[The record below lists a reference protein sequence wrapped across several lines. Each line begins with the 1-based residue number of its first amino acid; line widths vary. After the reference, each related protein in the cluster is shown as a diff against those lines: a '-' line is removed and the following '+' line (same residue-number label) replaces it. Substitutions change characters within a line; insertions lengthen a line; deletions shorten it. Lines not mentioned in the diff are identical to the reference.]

1 MKRII
6 NQFIY
11 LFFIS
16 IFVFTSCVN
25 GVDSTAKQT
34 YISIGSVV
42 ITDEINEASR
52 TIIANNTAD
61 LTDFVL
67 KGTPSGGSERQLVT
81 AENTTKL
88 SAAKIP
94 VTAGEWDFTLSA
106 KVGEINFTGTTSAEI
121 TASNTTDN
129 PKALFFVLSSN
140 EQYGGLNIT
149 MTFTGAA
156 DKVVVSLKD
165 ESNSQVDTQDFTTF
179 TSGGSNKHSF
189 TYSRD
194 VSDENKRLAAGTYF
208 LIFDFY
214 KIKDSEELKLN
225 TSRNLIRIAN
235 GINTTASLSVTLNDV
250 YEITY
255 KFYVDG
261 SEITDTTGISPV
273 SGSLTSLYL
282 KKTPTFTLPEMS
294 KAGCT
299 FVGWYNDYPFTDDNL
314 ITAIPQGT
322 TGSLTLYALFTEQ
335 SSGGGNSSTTPDG
348 VTYVNLGL
356 PSGTLW
362 ANMNVGATSVTDIGT
377 QYEWMDGGV
386 NLTQLSAGDILPSA
400 NDMAAINFGA
410 DWCMPTKEQFE
421 ELYHYCYFEPVT
433 SYNGNNV
440 SGYIVFKAKDETH
453 ADILTGCGLYNIDE
467 YKRNGYDVNTDP
479 HIFIPAES
487 NNVYLWSS
495 TYAGDSYGGRDQNA
509 YCFFFVDQY
518 EPIETEI
525 IKTTTTDEWAKH
537 PVRAVSKE
545 KKDFVLVEGASITT
559 PPQNYSSGG
568 SFAYA
573 SSSDPVTVSSFY
585 MCKHEVT
592 QEEYEE
598 YCFYGGSSSPSETS
612 SKNEYPVY
620 YINWYDAIVYC
631 NLRSIAEHLTPVYSI
646 KKSGETEKSTI
657 PAEWDGIRTSGSKY
671 CGPDENKSAW
681 DWVAASPGYES
692 IDINPAATGYR
703 LPTAIEWEYAAR
715 GGNGLTGDQT
725 KYSGSSEIT
734 EVSYDDYDIHKI
746 QLKKANTLGI
756 FDMSGSVSE
765 WLWDVAG
772 EDYRTVS
779 PLNDYIDYTSSAS
792 PYERDHG
799 YNNYIGFRVVR
810 NIPSNP

>member
-52 TIIANNTAD
+52 TIVANNTAD

-67 KGTPSGGSERQLVT
+67 KGTPSGGSEEQLAT

-88 SAAKIP
+88 SAARIP
-94 VTAGEWDFTLSA
+94 VTAGVWVFTLSA
-106 KVGEINFTGTTSAEI
+106 KLGEINFTGTASAEI
-121 TASNTTDN
+121 TDSNTTNN

-140 EQYGGLNIT
+140 VQYGGLNIT

-156 DKVVVSLKD
+156 DKVVVSLED

-194 VSDENKRLAAGTYF
+194 ANNTEERLANGTYF
-208 LIFDFY
+208 LNFDFY
-214 KIKDSEELKLN
+214 KIKGSEELKLN

-235 GINTTASLSVTLNDV
+235 GINTTASLSVTLNEA

-294 KAGCT
+294 KAGYT
-299 FVGWYNDYPFTDDNL
+299 FDAWYKASDFTEENK
-314 ITAIPQGT
+314 ITSIAQGT
-322 TGSLTLYALFTEQ
+322 TGNLELYANFVTQ
-335 SSGGGNSSTTPDG
+335 GGNNANTPDG
-348 VTYVNLGL
+348 LAYVDLGL

-362 ANMNVGATSVTDIGT
+362 ANMNVGATSVTDPGT
-377 QYEWMDGGV
+377 NFYWNVDPSDE
-386 NLTQLSAGDILPSA
+386 NISTNYHESGDTLLATDDHATVTWGS
-400 NDMAAINFGA
+400 
-410 DWCMPTKEQFE
+410 DWVTPTSEQIQ
-421 ELYHYCYFEPVT
+421 ELYDNCYFEPVT
-433 SYNGNNV
+433 SYNGVTINGYKVYLAKDASHTKLVSYNNAFGDISTYQK
-440 SGYIVFKAKDETH
+440 SGYSDS
-453 ADILTGCGLYNIDE
+453 
-467 YKRNGYDVNTDP
+467 DP
-479 HIFIPAES
+479 HIFLPAVDGGNE
-487 NNVYLWSS
+487 VWMWSS
-495 TYAGDSYGGRDQNA
+495 TYRGKPNTAYVADLFGFADQWGDI
-509 YCFFFVDQY
+509 
-518 EPIETEI
+518 IETEQI
-525 IKTTTTDEWAKH
+525 GLVER
-537 PVRAVSKE
+537 PVRPVYAVPN
-545 KKDFVLVEGASITT
+545 DFVFVSGATISE
-559 PPQNYSSGG
+559 PPAKFGSGG
-568 SFAYA
+568 EFAYA
-573 SSSDPVTVSSFY
+573 STTAPVTVLSFY

-592 QEEYEE
+592 QEEYEKF
-598 YCFYGGSSSPSETS
+598 CFYGDSNSPNETTN
-612 SKNEYPVY
+612 KGEYPVY
-620 YINWYDAIVYC
+620 YISWYDAIVYC

-646 KKSGETEKSTI
+646 KKSGETTEKSTI
-657 PAEWDGIRTSGSKY
+657 PSEWDGIRTSGSKY
-671 CGPDENKSAW
+671 CGPDSNHSAW
-681 DWVAASPGYES
+681 DWVASSPGYDS
-692 IDINPAATGYR
+692 IDINPIADGYR
-703 LPTAIEWEYAAR
+703 LPTAVEWEYAAR
-715 GGNGLTGDQT
+715 GGNGLTGTQT
-725 KYSGSSEIT
+725 KYSGSSEI
-734 EVSYDDYDIHKI
+734 EDVSFDDYSIHKI
-746 QLKKANTLGI
+746 MQKAPNTLEI
-756 FDMSGSVSE
+756 YDMSGSVSE

-772 EDYRTVS
+772 EDYRAVS
-779 PLNDYIDYTSSAS
+779 PLNEYIDNSSSAS